1 MRVFYKKEVK
11 AIMQTREEAIKLF
24 ESSSSLWDVNF
35 KTYFE
40 NYILCN
46 IDSFGRWTLEKYK
59 LYNSFSGLTT
69 NLSEGM
75 NYLLKLLIEVPIDV
89 VVMCFDQLQVYY
101 WNEIKRG
108 FACTGN
114 YCLKSKYMNLR
125 QEFEKEEL
133 KECINSDDMAKYIN
147 ELENNKIPSSS
158 SSSSSS

>member
-1 MRVFYKKEVK
+1 
-11 AIMQTREEAIKLF
+11 MQQESREEAIKLF

-35 KTYFE
+35 KTYFKY
-40 NYILCN
+40 YILCN
-46 IDSFGRWTLEKYK
+46 IWPLDK

-75 NYLLKLLIEVPIDV
+75 NNLVKLLIERTEVLIDV
-89 VVMCFDQLQVYY
+89 AVMCFDQLQVYY

-125 QEFEKEEL
+125 Q
-133 KECINSDDMAKYIN
+133 
-147 ELENNKIPSSS
+147 
-158 SSSSSS
+158 